1 MVVLQPVMI
10 LFVAVSIIA
19 LHSFLLSYVL
29 FPLSTIMEPRF
40 GQEAKAPIPILVT
53 EDGMMTEVILL
64 HPAKQSFPMLVV
76 EFGIVMEFSPS
87 QLQKAL
93 SPMLVIELGIVTEL
107 MSL

>member
-40 GQEAKAPIPILVT
+40 GQEAKAP
-53 EDGMMTEVILL
+53 ILL

>member
-29 FPLSTIMEPRF
+29 FPLSTIMESRF

-64 HPAKQSFPMLVV
+64 HPTKQSFPMLRKEEQRNTLLKLLPDIDQEHYVQ
-76 EFGIVMEFSPS
+76 SS
-87 QLQKAL
+87 
-93 SPMLVIELGIVTEL
+93 
-107 MSL
+107 